1 MRTGIKVC
9 DAMTRKPIA
18 VTEDTSVKECV
29 KIMKANSVGSLIV
42 NDKKDSKKLKGMI
55 TYKSL
60 VHKVILEDLDAKK
73 TKAKQIMKTDEDYIT
88 IEPHVDI
95 FDAISKMRDLDKRQ
109 MPVVTKEGKLVG
121 LLTLKDILKIE
132 PQLFDLMVEKI
143 ELKEE
148 QYKPVF
154 SKKTS
159 DGICD
164 LCGSKSNS
172 LEDINGQLICNKCMN
187 ID

>member
-1 MRTGIKVC
+1 MAI
-9 DAMTRKPIA
+9 
-18 VTEDTSVKECV
+18 
-29 KIMKANSVGSLIV
+29 
-42 NDKKDSKKLKGMI
+42 DKKP
-55 TYKSL
+55 
-60 VHKVILEDLDAKK
+60 HKEIINK
-73 TKAKQIMKTDEDYIT
+73 
-88 IEPHVDI
+88 
-95 FDAISKMRDLDKRQ
+95 
-109 MPVVTKEGKLVG
+109 PVVTKEGKLVG

-148 QYKPVF
+148 DYKPIF

-164 LCGSKSNS
+164 MCGTKNGN
-172 LEDINGQLICNKCMN
+172 LEDINGQLICSKCMN